1 MKVSLRTRLSIAFIS
16 VALILIIMISVF
28 LNFFLKNQFKNYTIG
43 RLEDRISTA
52 IQSVKAEY
60 NNDKGTWDT
69 EGIQNI
75 GLAALGEG
83 LIVRLTDQSDI
94 SIWDAMEH
102 NNGMCLAVME
112 SVASN
117 MTTYNRNFNGTFEEK
132 SFDVES
138 GGDIVGHLYIGY
150 YGPYFYSESDIIY
163 LLSLNR
169 FLMIAAAVSFILC
182 ILLGGII
189 ARNLTRPISG
199 VVKAAGAIAA
209 GDYDSRITGTTGTL
223 ELDELTESIN
233 SLADTLQSQNAL
245 RKRLTADVAHELR
258 TPLATLQSH
267 TEAML
272 DGIWKPELSRIRSCH
287 EEIVRMSGLVSELE
301 ALTRLEAQSGP
312 LDYSEVDLGDLLMG
326 VKNNLENDF
335 IRKNISLVLTG
346 DSVKLHADKDKLKQ
360 VFINLL
366 SNALRYTPEG
376 GKTEIAMAAS
386 NDEVRIDIT
395 DTGIGI
401 PEEDLPLIFERFYRT
416 DQSRSR
422 DTGGFG
428 IGLTIAKS
436 IVEAHGGRIE
446 VRSTPGTGS
455 TFSVILPLR

>member
-1 MKVSLRTRLSIAFIS
+1 MKVSLRTRLSTAFIA
-16 VALILIIMISVF
+16 VALLLIIIISVF
-28 LNFFLKNQFKNYTIG
+28 LNFFLKNQFKDYTIG
-43 RLEDRISTA
+43 KLEDRISNTVL
-52 IQSVKAEY
+52 SVKAEY
-60 NNDKGTWDT
+60 SQDEGTWNTD
-69 EGIQNI
+69 GIQNI
-75 GLAALGEG
+75 GLTALGEG
-83 LIVRLTDQSDI
+83 LIVRLTDLSDTTV
-94 SIWDAMEH
+94 WDAMEH

-112 SVASN
+112 NVASN
-117 MTTYNRNFNGTFEEK
+117 MTSYNRGFKGNYEEK
-132 SFDVES
+132 AFDMES
-138 GGDIVGHLYIGY
+138 GGNIVGHLYIGY
-150 YGPYFYSESDIIY
+150 YGPYFYSESDISY
-163 LLSLNR
+163 LQSLNR

-182 ILLGGII
+182 IMLGGII

-209 GDYDSRITGTTGTL
+209 GDYKSRITETTGTR

-233 SLADTLQSQNAL
+233 SLAGTLQAQSTL

-272 DGIWKPELSRIRSCH
+272 DGIWKPELSRIRICH

-301 ALTRLEAQSGP
+301 ALTRLEAQSGH
-312 LDYSEVDLGDLLMG
+312 LDYSEVDLIDLLNG

-335 IRKNISLVLTG
+335 IHKNVSLALTG
-346 DSVKLHADKDKLKQ
+346 DSVKLRADRDKLKQ

-376 GKTEIAMAAS
+376 GSTDIRTTLS
-386 NDEVRIDIT
+386 DSVVRIDII

-422 DTGGFG
+422 NTGGFG

-436 IVEAHGGRIE
+436 IVEAHNGQIE
-446 VRSTPGTGS
+446 VQSEPGKGS
-455 TFSVILPLR
+455 TFSVILPV